1 MGIREGAQLT
11 IIAFSFGL
19 GQRGHQDCL
28 PAVGSHVY
36 LYNVVVAS
44 IAPAAVL
51 AAAFIGIYNLVIS
64 ALPTSMLSGG
74 LILPP
79 LFVFAIL
86 VSQRLVARGF
96 AHLKQY

>member
-1 MGIREGAQLT
+1 MVVVDCDFGAGIVHGMGIREGAATYDHRFLSVTGSEVTKTAYRQQ
-11 IIAFSFGL
+11 FG
-19 GQRGHQDCL
+19 
-28 PAVGSHVY
+28 GSHVY

-79 LFVFAIL
+79 PL
-86 VSQRLVARGF
+86 
-96 AHLKQY
+96 